1 MPACGTYYREADT
14 MQTSKFINQW
24 IWSRTSQKQMTERDK
39 DLFLLRRISEGDNDA
54 VRELY
59 AQYGQRL
66 YAYALRITNDPATA
80 EDVVQHTLV
89 TVWKTAKNFRG
100 ESRLLT
106 WLLGIVHHTA
116 IKMIRSKTEYLHETA
131 QENIPQNQPT
141 LEEQAQ
147 GQETKRWI
155 QDGLQ
160 SLSSEHRMV
169 LELVFYQGL
178 SLNEV
183 AQVLKLPLGTVK
195 SRLSYARNHLRGV
208 LTRTQENI

>member
-1 MPACGTYYREADT
+1 
-14 MQTSKFINQW
+14 MQTSEFINQLT
-24 IWSRTSQKQMTERDK
+24 WSRASQKQMTERDK
-39 DLFLLRRISEGDNDA
+39 DLFLLRRINEGDDDA

-66 YAYALRITNDPATA
+66 YAYALRITNEPATA

-89 TVWKTAKNFRG
+89 TVWKAAKNFRG
-100 ESRLLT
+100 ESRLIT

-116 IKMIRSKTEYLHETA
+116 IKMIRNKTESLNETA
-131 QENIPQNQPT
+131 QENIPENQPT

-147 GQETKRWI
+147 SQETKRWI

-195 SRLSYARNHLRGV
+195 SRLSYARTHLRGV
-208 LTRTQENI
+208 LTRTQENL

>member
-1 MPACGTYYREADT
+1 
-14 MQTSKFINQW
+14 MQTINQLT
-24 IWSRTSQKQMTERDK
+24 WSRTSQKQMTERDK
-39 DLFLLRRISEGDNDA
+39 DLVLLRRINQDDDDA

-66 YAYALRITNDPATA
+66 YAYALRITNEPATA

-89 TVWKTAKNFRG
+89 TVWQTAKRFRG
-100 ESRLLT
+100 ESRLIT

-116 IKMIRSKTEYLHETA
+116 LKMIRNKTESLNETT
-131 QENIPQNQPT
+131 QENIPENQPT

-147 GQETKRWI
+147 SQETKRWI

-183 AQVLKLPLGTVK
+183 AQVLKLPLGTVT
-195 SRLSYARNHLRGV
+195 SRLSYARTHLRGV
-208 LTRTQENI
+208 LTRTQENL

>member
-1 MPACGTYYREADT
+1 LPACGTYYREADT
-14 MQTSKFINQW
+14 MQTINQLT
-24 IWSRTSQKQMTERDK
+24 WSRTSQKQMTERDK
-39 DLFLLRRISEGDNDA
+39 DLFLLRRINQDDDDA

-66 YAYALRITNDPATA
+66 YAYALRITNEPATA

-89 TVWKTAKNFRG
+89 TVWKTAKSFRG
-100 ESRLLT
+100 ESRLIT

-116 IKMIRSKTEYLHETA
+116 LKMIRNKTESLNETT
-131 QENIPQNQPT
+131 QENIPENQPT

-147 GQETKRWI
+147 SQETKRWI
-155 QDGLQ
+155 QEGLQ

-195 SRLSYARNHLRGV
+195 SRLSYARTHLRGV
-208 LTRTQENI
+208 LTRTQENL

>member
-14 MQTSKFINQW
+14 MQTINQLT
-24 IWSRTSQKQMTERDK
+24 WSRTSQKQMTERDK
-39 DLFLLRRISEGDNDA
+39 DLFLLRRINQGDDDA

-66 YAYALRITNDPATA
+66 YAYALRITNEPAIA

-100 ESRLLT
+100 ESRLIT

-116 IKMIRSKTEYLHETA
+116 LKMIRNKTESLNETVR
-131 QENIPQNQPT
+131 ENIPENQPT

-147 GQETKRWI
+147 SQETRRWI

-160 SLSSEHRMV
+160 NLSSEHRMV

-195 SRLSYARNHLRGV
+195 SRLSYARTHLRGV
-208 LTRTQENI
+208 LTRTQENL